1 MRFVHTFLCLDGDE
15 AERRRNQGGGNNPAG
30 KPQGTLK
37 GRDDIATNGTRRKA
51 LPRTAGGWTKKS
63 RKDIWMTT
71 DERFYRKE
79 KYSML

>member
-1 MRFVHTFLCLDGDE
+1 MDMRAATMALHTE
-15 AERRRNQGGGNNPAG
+15 QISTA
-30 KPQGTLK
+30 KPPSTVETL
-37 GRDDIATNGTRRKA
+37 R
-51 LPRTAGGWTKKS
+51 RTARGWTKKL